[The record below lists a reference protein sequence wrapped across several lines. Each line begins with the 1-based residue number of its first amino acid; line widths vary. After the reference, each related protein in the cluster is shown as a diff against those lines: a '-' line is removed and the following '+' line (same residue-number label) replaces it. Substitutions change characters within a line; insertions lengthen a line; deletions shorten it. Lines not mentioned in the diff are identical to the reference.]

1 MKRRSVI
8 VVAFVS
14 ISIVGLT
21 LLILAHPQIGGPTS
35 PEAERSYIETVCYDV
50 NHGLPTPP
58 PLHLDGDE
66 SLAFSCSVPSA

>member
-8 VVAFVS
+8 TVVCVC

-21 LLILAHPQIGGPTS
+21 MLILAHPKNGGPTS
-35 PEAERSYIETVCYDV
+35 PEAVRYIETFCYDV

-58 PLHLDGDE
+58 PLHVDDGE
-66 SLAFSCSVPSA
+66 SLAFGCSNPAA